1 MLARLYKPSNG
12 KIIIDD
18 YDIQKVE
25 LYSFRKQIGFVA
37 QDPYLING
45 TIIENISISNPEASK
60 EDVIRVSKNACAHE
74 FIMNLKEGYN
84 TKIEEKGNSLSG
96 GQKQRIAIARALL
109 SNPRILIMD
118 EATSALD
125 YITEKKVL
133 ENIKKITNKT
143 TILFVT
149 HRFQNLKN
157 VDQILLFK
165 EGQLIEKGTHSEL
178 IEKRGLYFAM
188 SNEI

>member
-1 MLARLYKPSNG
+1 
-12 KIIIDD
+12 
-18 YDIQKVE
+18 
-25 LYSFRKQIGFVA
+25 
-37 QDPYLING
+37 
-45 TIIENISISNPEASK
+45 
-60 EDVIRVSKNACAHE
+60 
-74 FIMNLKEGYN
+74 MNLKDGYK
-84 TKIEEKGNSLSG
+84 TIIEEKGNSLSG

-149 HRFQNLKN
+149 HRFQNLKDI
-157 VDQILLFK
+157 DQILLF
-165 EGQLIEKGTHSEL
+165 ERRTINR
-178 IEKRGLYFAM
+178 KRKSF
-188 SNEI
+188 

>member
-1 MLARLYKPSNG
+1 
-12 KIIIDD
+12 
-18 YDIQKVE
+18 
-25 LYSFRKQIGFVA
+25 
-37 QDPYLING
+37 
-45 TIIENISISNPEASK
+45 
-60 EDVIRVSKNACAHE
+60 
-74 FIMNLKEGYN
+74 MNLKDGYK
-84 TKIEEKGNSLSG
+84 TIIEEKGNSLSG

-125 YITEKKVL
+125 YITEKRVL

-178 IEKRGLYFAM
+178 IEKKGLYFAM